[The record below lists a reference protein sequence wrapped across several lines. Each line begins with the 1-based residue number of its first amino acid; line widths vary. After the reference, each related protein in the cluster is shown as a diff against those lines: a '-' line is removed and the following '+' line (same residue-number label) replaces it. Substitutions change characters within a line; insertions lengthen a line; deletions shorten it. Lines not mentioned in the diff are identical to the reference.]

1 VRLKVKLKSSL
12 AEWRRVI
19 NRTVV
24 DGKQVI
30 ASVMCVAD
38 AILFMKIR
46 LVESGTQK
54 LQSAL
59 VCL

>member
-1 VRLKVKLKSSL
+1 MRLKVKLKSSL

-24 DGKQVI
+24 DGKQVL

-38 AILFMKIR
+38 TILFMKIR
-46 LVESGTQK
+46 LAESGTQK
-54 LQSAL
+54 QQSAL

>member
-1 VRLKVKLKSSL
+1 MRLKVKLKSSL

-38 AILFMKIR
+38 TILFMKIR

-54 LQSAL
+54 QQSAL